1 MLKSLSH
8 PVNYL
13 LVLHC
18 HQQKGESSAWESKEI
33 PSKQRESLGPLL
45 LVLLQSQILQSAFDL
60 LLGFVASRFV
70 GVAALSEDGAS
81 NSDVGRSHFNLCRV
95 KRWEKEPRLGA

>member
-8 PVNYL
+8 PVTPANYL

-18 HQQKGESSAWESKEI
+18 HQYKGRVKCLGIQADSLQ
-33 PSKQRESLGPLL
+33 QRESVGPLL
-45 LVLLQSQILQSAFDL
+45 LVLLQSQILQSVFDL

-70 GVAALSEDGAS
+70 GVAALSEDGAP
-81 NSDVGRSHFNLCRV
+81 NSDVGRPHFNLFS
-95 KRWEKEPRLGA
+95 